1 VPKPEEINAARA
13 VLTEERILEIGLGLI
28 PVETVIARMLEAA
41 EKVRA
46 QGQPKRPLLPPAK
59 RPVLTLPKRSK

>member
-1 VPKPEEINAARA
+1 VPSPEEIKAARA
-13 VLTEERILEIGLGLI
+13 ILTNDRIMEIGLGLV

-46 QGQPKRPLLPPAK
+46 LRQSK
-59 RPVLTLPKRSK
+59 RPVLTLPKRST

>member
-1 VPKPEEINAARA
+1 MPRPEEIKAARA
-13 VLTEERILEIGLGLI
+13 ALTEERILEIGLGLV

-46 QGQPKRPLLPPAK
+46 QERYKRPAPTSAK
-59 RPVLTLPKRSK
+59 RPVLTLAKRST